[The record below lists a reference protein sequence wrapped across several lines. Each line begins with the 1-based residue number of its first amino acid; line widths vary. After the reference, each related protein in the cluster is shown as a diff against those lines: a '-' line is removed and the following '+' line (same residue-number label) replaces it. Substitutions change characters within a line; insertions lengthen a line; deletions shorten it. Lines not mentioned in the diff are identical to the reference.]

1 MLKIKGS
8 TRFLGNKT
16 NHTRLKPNFLFP
28 LCIAFIFVVLTPLA
42 SFANGTPQPASL
54 FPPILPK
61 QELNIAQI
69 TQSLTA
75 LTLASALLERA
86 IDIVFRS
93 FLPKEKDEI
102 KQQNTQIIRFFAGL
116 LISAIGV
123 RVLEPLFIAP
133 TADWQLFLF
142 RLLDFLLTGIIIS
155 EGSGGVHNLL
165 TSLTAFL
172 DASEKKSK
180 QKIDGSTRVSA
191 SQMKNNH
198 SGFEPEQ

>member
-61 QELNIAQI
+61 QEL
-69 TQSLTA
+69 TA
-75 LTLASALLERA
+75 LTLASALVERA